1 MSVGI
6 AEIATAP
13 IEHVATGNPLAIG
26 LYIQELEAMGYSS
39 DCIQR
44 KLEREGLRPSVTPK
58 EPASCKQIEDALL
71 AGNYFDARNAM
82 RALKK
87 ERNREG
93 FLTQLS
99 CLRMRLEYRHGV
111 DSQVVKMLMKVRRA
125 EG

>member
-1 MSVGI
+1 MSAGI
-6 AEIATAP
+6 AEITSAP
-13 IEHVATGNPLAIG
+13 PQHIAAGNAHAIG
-26 LYIQELEAMGYSS
+26 LYIEELEARGYSPNR
-39 DCIQR
+39 IQR
-44 KLEREGLRPSVTPK
+44 TLEREGLHPNVVPK
-58 EPASCKQIEDALL
+58 EPVSCKQIEDALL
-71 AGNYFDARNAM
+71 AGNYFEARNAM

-111 DSQVVKMLMKVRRA
+111 DSQVLKMLMKVRRA